1 MKPYDTIV
9 IGAGVAGLSVAREL
23 AKRKQRV
30 LVVEQE
36 EIGGSASRAA
46 AGILD
51 PYTEAKEETPLFRLG
66 VKALEFYPSFL
77 QELGEKTPA
86 RVEYEKAGVLYLG
99 LSAEDEDLLK
109 DRFEWQKKRRL
120 PVESVSLDKVRKME
134 PALSPLVRNGIFYPE
149 IPKLNADKL
158 TQALLEEARSE
169 GVELK
174 TSVGGSSVW
183 TEGKKVR
190 GVKTSQES
198 FESRSVV
205 AASGPWA
212 GLDPNLGIGKSVK
225 SVRGQILILRTN
237 ASFQPTHIL
246 HTIHYAYIVPW
257 PGNRILVGST
267 LETHAGF
274 DCRVTPEGKE
284 DPQAGRRNLCGYPF
298 PGRGKNLGG
307 FEALCGNRRSPHRA
321 FADRGTFFGA
331 GLLPERHSHQPSRGP
346 ASGRGHCHRNFFTV
360 TGTLLPSIGGFK
372 MKMRIAIFVSLWL
385 GLSFS
390 QASALETPKAEPAK
404 SFSTQ
409 GTLTRVDLPANVIYL
424 KNEGGLELT
433 FHLSETTEIRSGEK
447 TRSAADLAA
456 AEEVEI
462 DYEYNADYEK
472 MAHSISIKKSPPP
485 ASFEKKPAPS
495 T

>member
-284 DPQAGRRNLCGYPF
+284 EILKRAGEIY
-298 PGRGKNLGG
+298 
-307 FEALCGNRRSPHRA
+307 ADIRSLA
-321 FADRGTFFGA
+321 VEKTWA
-331 GLLPERHSHQPSRGP
+331 GLRPYAGTGDPLIGPSRTEGLFL
-346 ASGRGHCHRNFFTV
+346 ALGYYRSGILISPLVGRLLAEGIV
-360 TGTLLPSIGGFK
+360 TGIFSPLL
-372 MKMRIAIFVSLWL
+372 
-385 GLSFS
+385 
-390 QASALETPKAEPAK
+390 EP
-404 SFSTQ
+404 FYPQ
-409 GTLTRVDLPANVIYL
+409 
-424 KNEGGLELT
+424 
-433 FHLSETTEIRSGEK
+433 
-447 TRSAADLAA
+447 
-456 AEEVEI
+456 
-462 DYEYNADYEK
+462 
-472 MAHSISIKKSPPP
+472 
-485 ASFEKKPAPS
+485 
-495 T
+495 